1 MARKQIMDAAD
12 MARVSTRLSH
22 ELIERNK
29 GIENV
34 VLIGIQRRGV
44 PLARRI
50 AALVEQAES
59 ITLPVGKLDI
69 TFYRDDLSMLAEH
82 PVVSGT
88 EIPFSIQNKA
98 VVIVDDVLYT
108 GRTAR
113 AAIEAIME
121 AGRPACIQLMVMI
134 DRGHR
139 ELPIRA
145 DFVGKNVPTSHNEI
159 VHVCVD
165 EFDGEDT
172 VYIDEKEGGK
182 GHGA

>member
-1 MARKQIMDAAD
+1 MKRKNIMDASD
-12 MARVSTRLSH
+12 VARASTRLAH

-29 GIENV
+29 GTDDL

-44 PLARRI
+44 PLAKRV
-50 AALVEQAES
+50 AGLVRQFEGVE
-59 ITLPVGKLDI
+59 IPVGMLDI

-82 PVVSGT
+82 PVINGT
-88 EIPFSIQNKA
+88 DIPFMIQGKR
-98 VVIVDDVLYT
+98 VVLVDDVIYT

-121 AGRPACIQLMVMI
+121 SGRARCIQLMVMV

-145 DFVGKNVPTSHNEI
+145 DFIGKNLPTAHNEV
-159 VHVCVD
+159 VHVCVQ
-165 EFDGEDT
+165 EFDGENG
-172 VYIDEKEGGK
+172 VYIETNED
-182 GHGA
+182 